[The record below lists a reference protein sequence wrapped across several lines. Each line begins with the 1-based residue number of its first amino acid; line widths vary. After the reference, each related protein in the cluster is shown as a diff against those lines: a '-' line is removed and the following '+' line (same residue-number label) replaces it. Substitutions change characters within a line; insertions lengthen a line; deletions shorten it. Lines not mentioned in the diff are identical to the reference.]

1 LAKICKKVAFS
12 LLFWL
17 FKKQLKMTL
26 FSVSLKLIYE
36 LEIQRSVENFKQQMM
51 AMIARILD
59 MNGITDGVESAAKL

>member
-1 LAKICKKVAFS
+1 
-12 LLFWL
+12 
-17 FKKQLKMTL
+17 MTL